1 MDGTATI
8 IKNEYGCMEMVAK
21 GDNIT
26 ISRSEYDYLKNRENI
41 LAIVCI
47 FLDNKE
53 FCEDELRMILG
64 IERRENETSDCDSE
78 RVESSK
84 EQI

>member
-1 MDGTATI
+1 MNGTVTVS
-8 IKNEYGCMEMVAK
+8 KNEYGCMEMVAK

-41 LAIVCI
+41 LAIVCM

-64 IERRENETSDCDSE
+64 LERRKNEVPYSDSE

-84 EQI
+84 E